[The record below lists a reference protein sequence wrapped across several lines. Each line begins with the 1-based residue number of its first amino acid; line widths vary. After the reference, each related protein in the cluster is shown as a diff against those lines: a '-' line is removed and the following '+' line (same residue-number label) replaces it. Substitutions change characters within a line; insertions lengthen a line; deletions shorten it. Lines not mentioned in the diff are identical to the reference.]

1 MSALLIVLR
10 EGAEAALLIGLLF
23 TGLRSLGRADQGRWV
38 WGGVA
43 GAVAVSTAAGAAL
56 YATVGPLEGRAEE
69 IVEGVVALLAVG
81 VLTGMVLWM
90 AARSGSVRS
99 RLAGQVE
106 TALSNRG
113 GWGLAIVAFAV
124 VVREGLETALFL
136 IAAAGSGLS
145 QLAGGLGGLGAA
157 AAIGYLVYRGGRRF
171 DVRLFFRVTGVLI
184 LLFAAGL
191 LVKGIHEFHEAGLLP
206 AVVDP
211 VWALGF
217 GDPESSLLGR
227 VAAEVV
233 GWTPAP
239 SLFQVVAY
247 WAYLI
252 PVGIAFMRL
261 ARPRGSA
268 PGALV
273 AGEPEAEGARRSS
286 PAAAESQAQRM
297 PVS

>member
-1 MSALLIVLR
+1 MSAFLIVLR

-43 GAVAVSTAAGAAL
+43 GAVAASTAAGAAL
-56 YATVGPLEGRAEE
+56 YATVGPLEGRAEA

-211 VWALGF
+211 IWALGF
-217 GDPESSLLGR
+217 GDPESSLPGR
-227 VAAEVV
+227 VAAEVF

-239 SLFQVVAY
+239 SLLQVVAY

-252 PVGIAFMRL
+252 PAGIAFAHL
-261 ARPRGSA
+261 ARPRQSA
-268 PGALV
+268 PRAV
-273 AGEPEAEGARRSS
+273 ASEPEGEGARRSS
-286 PAAAESQAQRM
+286 PAAAEGQAQRM